1 MVFNIPFHFKH
12 IILQNIFLY
21 REISRL
27 IFSFPRKHSRLML
40 TFPQQP
46 QPLQQPQLQQQQL
59 LNLQQ
64 PKAQLLLPA
73 MIMTIPTRARKPKM
87 ILLMMTKRMFLQL
100 KILRMEMRMT
110 KLAPPQSQ
118 SLLLSVSSFFLE
130 ELQLSFF
137 FITRENFHKV
147 STSKLPFLNHQK
159 HNA

>member
-1 MVFNIPFHFKH
+1 ME
-12 IILQNIFLY
+12 LGGM
-21 REISRL
+21 ERL
-27 IFSFPRKHSRLML
+27 SRKHSRLML
-40 TFPQQP
+40 TFPQPP
-46 QPLQQPQLQQQQL
+46 QLLQQPQLRPQQL
-59 LNLQQ
+59 LNQQQ

-87 ILLMMTKRMFLQL
+87 ILLMRTKRMFLQP
-100 KILRMEMRMT
+100 KILRLEMRMT

-147 STSKLPFLNHQK
+147 STMCSVPDGSQSTLMSKRMMK
-159 HNA
+159 RGI